1 MALLNE
7 HHFFLS
13 LIIILYQLFFKVTKQ
28 FDIPEKLLKIGPK
41 NLTLIIYSPLT
52 NNSPHL
58 DNSLR
63 TFQFVFINSL
73 KFTNTQSDRLLQYT
87 PPVGQLVLPWVVL
100 LPQSLPLH

>member
-28 FDIPEKLLKIGPK
+28 FDIPEKLLKIGP

-52 NNSPHL
+52 NNSPDL
-58 DNSLR
+58 DYSLR

-73 KFTNTQSDRLLQYT
+73 RLTNT
-87 PPVGQLVLPWVVL
+87 
-100 LPQSLPLH
+100 